1 MPIWRSRVDDWFRTH
16 HGVISLPQLRL
27 LGCSSSTVH
36 RMVARGELIVLLPGV
51 FRSAQWP
58 ESEVQWLV
66 AACARNPLAAV
77 AFTTA
82 CRQWGYRRV
91 DDQRLHLLVPHGST
105 PLMEPF
111 VLHRCRRIDAVDIVE
126 RPDGIR
132 LTSPPRTLFDSADLL
147 GLAASRS
154 VLEQILNEQL
164 CTIDTVIDTFVRLGH
179 PNRPGTH
186 TMRAALGAR
195 PKWRRALQSDLEF
208 RVLDAIERAGLP
220 VPVAQCPVQ
229 LLDGRIIHLDFGWP
243 EWRVGLEIDDPAW
256 HDGVQERHNDMGRDR
271 KAAVVG
277 WHVLRASKIDVDGA
291 LGDAVDDVSSVIR
304 RRRLAA

>member
-1 MPIWRSRVDDWFRTH
+1 MPIWRSPVDDWFRTH
-16 HGVISLPQLRL
+16 QGVISLPQLRL
-27 LGCSSSTVH
+27 LGCSPSTVQ
-36 RMVARGELIVLLPGV
+36 RMVARGELIPLLPGV

-58 ESEVQWLV
+58 QSELQWLA

-82 CRQWGYRRV
+82 GRLWGYRRV

-105 PLMEPF
+105 PLMQPF
-111 VLHRCRRIDAVDIVE
+111 VVHRCRRIDAVDIVE

-154 VLEQILNEQL
+154 VLEQILNERM
-164 CTIDTVIDTFVRLGH
+164 CTIDTVVDTFVRLGH

-186 TMRAALGAR
+186 TMRAVLGSR

-208 RVLDAIERAGLP
+208 RVLEVIEQMGLP
-220 VPVAQCPVQ
+220 TPEPQCPVR
-229 LLDGRIIHLDFGWP
+229 LADGRVIHLDFGWP
-243 EWRVGLEIDDPAW
+243 AWRVGLEIDDPAW

-277 WHVLRASKIDVDGA
+277 WHVLRASRIDVGGALADAIGDVDG
-291 LGDAVDDVSSVIR
+291 VIR